1 MSDYV
6 PAELRRLVRERAG
19 NRCEYCL
26 IHENDAFLPHEPDHI
41 IAVKHR
47 GDTTEGNLAWTCF
60 VCNRGK
66 GSDLASV
73 DEATGNI
80 VRLYHPRSDSWA
92 DHMELLKDG
101 SVVARTAIGRVT
113 ISLLNLNRPE
123 FLAIRKLLAK
133 STRKLGWRIE

>member
-1 MSDYV
+1 VSEYV

-19 NRCEYCL
+19 HRCEYCL

-60 VCNRGK
+60 VCNRAK

-73 DEATGNI
+73 DEATGEI
-80 VRLYHPRSDSWA
+80 VRLYHPRLDSW
-92 DHMELLKDG
+92 DIHMEMLTDG

-113 ISLLNLNRPE
+113 VSLLNLNRPE
-123 FLAIRKLLAK
+123 LLAIRKLLANL
-133 STRKLGWRIE
+133 TRKPR